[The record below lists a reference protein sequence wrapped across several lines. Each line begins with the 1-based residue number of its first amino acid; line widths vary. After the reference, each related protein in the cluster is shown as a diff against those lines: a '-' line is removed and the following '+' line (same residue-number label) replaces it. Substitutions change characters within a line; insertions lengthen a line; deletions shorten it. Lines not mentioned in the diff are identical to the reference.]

1 MPDQIDLFKDFP
13 AISKADWLEK
23 IVKDLKGKPIE
34 GLQWSLGDRT
44 IAPFLMESDFD
55 TLPPPIATD
64 TATNTWEIS
73 EDISCTDVA
82 SASTQTLEALSGGLD
97 APRWRIETPDICT
110 TLPGILQQVNP
121 NMISMH
127 FLLAEGTGDSFDF
140 RDCLVNWLRQQGS
153 LENLQ
158 GSIQTPVMGKS
169 ERHAWISAGLHLL
182 PAYTWVTI
190 DGTMY
195 FTQDLQS
202 KALELANILADTQ
215 RIFGYQEAQGMDIA
229 LLAKTTQLTLGIGT
243 DYFVEIAKIRALQ
256 LLWGNL
262 LGAYN
267 IGTPEPP
274 FIWAITSPACF
285 SEDVHRNMIVATT
298 QTMSAAIG
306 GAGRITVTPSD
317 ASGQTSSAF
326 SKRIARNVQH
336 LLMMESYID
345 KVQDPAAGSYYLEQ
359 LTEVLAEQ
367 AWEIFRSF
375 NV

>member
-23 IVKDLKGKPIE
+23 ITKDLKGKPLE

-55 TLPPPIATD
+55 TLPRAIATGSV
-64 TATNTWEIS
+64 TNAWEIS
-73 EDISCTDVA
+73 EDICCTDVA
-82 SASTQTLEALSGGLD
+82 VASSQTLEALSGGLD
-97 APRWRIETPDICT
+97 APRWLVETPDICT

-121 NMISMH
+121 DMISMH
-127 FLLAEGTGDSFDF
+127 FLLAEGAVDSFDF
-140 RDCLVNWLRQQGS
+140 RDCLVNWLRQQGPLVS
-153 LENLQ
+153 IK

-169 ERHAWISAGLHLL
+169 ERHLWITEGLSLL

-190 DGTMY
+190 DGTIY

-229 LLAKTTQLTLGIGT
+229 LLAKTTQLTVGIGT

-274 FIWAITSPACF
+274 FIWAITSPAGF

-317 ASGQTSSAF
+317 ATGKTSSAF
-326 SKRIARNVQH
+326 SRRIARNVQH
-336 LLMMESYID
+336 LLMMEAHID
-345 KVQDPAAGSYYLEQ
+345 KVQDPAAGSYYVEQ

-367 AWEIFRSF
+367 AWEIFCSF

>member
-13 AISKADWLEK
+13 AISKAEWLDK
-23 IVKDLKGKPIE
+23 ITKDLKGKPIE
-34 GLQWSLGDRT
+34 GLQWPLGDR
-44 IAPFLMESDFD
+44 IIVPFLMESDFD
-55 TLPPPIATD
+55 TLPAPMATSA
-64 TATNTWEIS
+64 ATNAWEIS
-73 EDISCTDVA
+73 EDISCNDMV
-82 SASTQTLEALSGGLD
+82 SANSQSLEALSGGVN
-97 APRWRIETPDICT
+97 APRWRVETPDTST

-121 NMISMH
+121 DMISMH
-127 FLLAEGTGDSFDF
+127 FLLAEGAVDSFDF
-140 RDCLVNWLRQQGS
+140 RDCLVNWLRQQRS

-169 ERHAWISAGLHLL
+169 ERHAWITEGLHLL
-182 PAYTWVTI
+182 PAYSWVTI
-190 DGTMY
+190 DGTIY

-229 LLAKTTQLTLGIGT
+229 LLAKATQLTVGIGT
-243 DYFVEIAKIRALQ
+243 DYFVEIAKVRALQ

-317 ASGQTSSAF
+317 APGKESSAF
-326 SKRIARNVQH
+326 SRRIARNVQH

-345 KVQDPAAGSYYLEQ
+345 KVQDPAAGSYYVEQ

-367 AWEIFRSF
+367 AWEIFCSF